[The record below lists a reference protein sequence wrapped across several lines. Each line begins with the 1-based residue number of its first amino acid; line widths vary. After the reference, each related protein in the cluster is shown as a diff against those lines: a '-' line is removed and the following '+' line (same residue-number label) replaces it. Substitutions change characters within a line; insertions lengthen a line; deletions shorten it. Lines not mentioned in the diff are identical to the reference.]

1 MTKKKISIGI
11 VQENPIV
18 GDIEGNLQLAINAI
32 DKLSKQSSPDI
43 FLFTEMFITGY
54 PPEDLILRDDLLDA
68 SYEAVEKLCEV
79 KPESF
84 IVIGYPKK
92 EGDSIFN
99 CAGVLRNKSVIT
111 EYKKQELPNYEVFDE
126 KRYFQSGKG
135 PGIFEVNG
143 LRVGLS
149 VCEDIWHENVIK
161 QLHEKKTDLILNIN
175 ASPFHLDKIKERKV
189 LISGH
194 AINYSLPIV
203 YANQVGG
210 QDELVFDGTS
220 MAMDGEGQ
228 QILQLEKF
236 KEDFWLDLKLN
247 DIPQTTL
254 FKEDYKIVNFT
265 SDQEG
270 KLSSEK
276 KEEIPEDKELEE
288 VYKALVLGAKDYIQK
303 NNFPGVLIGSSG
315 GIDSALTA
323 AIAADAIGPEKVRT
337 FMLPFKFTSDMSVED
352 SEKLAVNLGIKHSV
366 IPIGDIYESF
376 ADSLEDEFSGLEPDI
391 TEENL
396 QSRCRGVILMALSN
410 KSGELVLTT
419 GNKSETAVGY
429 STLYGDTAG
438 GFGVLKDVPKT
449 LVYELSRYRN
459 TISHVIPDRII
470 DRPPSAE
477 LAPDQQDSDSLP
489 DYAILDKIIE
499 LYVEQ
504 DKSKVEIEESGID
517 KSMVDRVI
525 RLIDLSEYKRR
536 QAPLGVKITSRGF
549 GKDRRYPITNNF
561 LK

>member
-236 KEDFWLDLKLN
+236 KED
-247 DIPQTTL
+247 
-254 FKEDYKIVNFT
+254 YKIVNFT

-276 KEEIPEDKELEE
+276 REEIPEDKELEE

-504 DKSKVEIEESGID
+504 DKSKAEIEASGID

-549 GKDRRYPITNNF
+549 GKDRRYPITNKF

>member
-18 GDIEGNLQLAINAI
+18 GDIEGNLQLAIDAI
-32 DKLSKQSSPDI
+32 SKLSKQSSPDI

-236 KEDFWLDLKLN
+236 KED
-247 DIPQTTL
+247 
-254 FKEDYKIVNFT
+254 YKIVNFT

-276 KEEIPEDKELEE
+276 REEIPEDKELEE

-549 GKDRRYPITNNF
+549 GKDRRYPITNKF

>member
-68 SYEAVEKLCEV
+68 SYGAVEKLCEV

-236 KEDFWLDLKLN
+236 KED
-247 DIPQTTL
+247 
-254 FKEDYKIVNFT
+254 YKIVNFT

-276 KEEIPEDKELEE
+276 REEIPEDKELEE
-288 VYKALVLGAKDYIQK
+288 VYKAMVLGAKDYIQK

-366 IPIGDIYESF
+366 IPIGEIYESF
-376 ADSLEDEFSGLEPDI
+376 TDSLEDEFSGLEPDI

-504 DKSKVEIEESGID
+504 DKSKAEIEESGID

-549 GKDRRYPITNNF
+549 GKDRRYPITNKF

>member
-149 VCEDIWHENVIK
+149 VCEDMWHENVIK

-236 KEDFWLDLKLN
+236 KED
-247 DIPQTTL
+247 
-254 FKEDYKIVNFT
+254 YKIVNFT

-276 KEEIPEDKELEE
+276 REEIPEDKELEE

-549 GKDRRYPITNNF
+549 GKDRRYPITNKF

>member
-43 FLFTEMFITGY
+43 FVFTEMFLTGY

-68 SYEAVEKLCEV
+68 SYEAVEKLCHV

-236 KEDFWLDLKLN
+236 KED
-247 DIPQTTL
+247 
-254 FKEDYKIVNFT
+254 YKIVNFT

-276 KEEIPEDKELEE
+276 REEIPEDKELEE

-549 GKDRRYPITNNF
+549 GKDRRYPITNKF

>member
-236 KEDFWLDLKLN
+236 KED
-247 DIPQTTL
+247 
-254 FKEDYKIVNFT
+254 YKIVNFT

-276 KEEIPEDKELEE
+276 REEIPEDKELEE

-352 SEKLAVNLGIKHSV
+352 SKKLAVNLGIKHSV

-504 DKSKVEIEESGID
+504 DKSKVEIEGSGIH

-549 GKDRRYPITNNF
+549 GKDRRYPITNKF

>member
-135 PGIFEVNG
+135 PGVFEVNG

-175 ASPFHLDKIKERKV
+175 ASPFHLDKIKERKA

-194 AINYSLPIV
+194 AIDYSLPIV

-228 QILQLEKF
+228 QILQLEK
-236 KEDFWLDLKLN
+236 
-247 DIPQTTL
+247 

-549 GKDRRYPITNNF
+549 GKDRRYPITNKF

>member
-1 MTKKKISIGI
+1 MTKKTISIGI

-43 FLFTEMFITGY
+43 FVFTEMFLTGY

-68 SYEAVEKLCEV
+68 AYEAVEKLCEV

-175 ASPFHLDKIKERKV
+175 ASPFHLDKIKERKA

-194 AINYSLPIV
+194 AIDYSLPIV

-220 MAMDGEGQ
+220 MVMDGDGQ

-236 KEDFWLDLKLN
+236 KED
-247 DIPQTTL
+247 
-254 FKEDYKIVNFT
+254 YKIINFI
-265 SDQEG
+265 SDQDG

-276 KEEIPEDKELEE
+276 REEIPEDKELEE

-366 IPIGDIYESF
+366 IPIGEIYESF

-504 DKSKVEIEESGID
+504 DKSKAEIEASGIE
-517 KSMVDRVI
+517 KGMVDRVI

-549 GKDRRYPITNNF
+549 GKDRRYPITNKF
-561 LK
+561 

>member
-236 KEDFWLDLKLN
+236 KED
-247 DIPQTTL
+247 
-254 FKEDYKIVNFT
+254 YKIVNFT

-276 KEEIPEDKELEE
+276 REEIPEDKELEE

-504 DKSKVEIEESGID
+504 DKSKAEIEASGIE
-517 KSMVDRVI
+517 KGTVDRVI

-549 GKDRRYPITNNF
+549 GKDRRYPITNKF

>member
-43 FLFTEMFITGY
+43 FLFTEMFLTGY
-54 PPEDLILRDDLLDA
+54 PPEDIILRDDLLDA
-68 SYEAVEKLCEV
+68 SYQAVEKLCDV

-126 KRYFQSGKG
+126 KRYFKPGKG

-175 ASPFHLDKIKERKV
+175 ASPFHLDKIKERKA

-194 AINYSLPIV
+194 AIDYSLPIV

-220 MAMDGEGQ
+220 MAMDGDGQ

-236 KEDFWLDLKLN
+236 KED
-247 DIPQTTL
+247 
-254 FKEDYKIVNFT
+254 YKIVNFI

-276 KEEIPEDKELEE
+276 REEIPEDKELEE

-337 FMLPFKFTSDMSVED
+337 FMLPFKYTSDMSVED

-366 IPIGDIYESF
+366 IPIGEIYESF

-449 LVYELSRYRN
+449 LVYDLSRYRN

-504 DKSKVEIEESGID
+504 DKSKAEIEASGIE

-549 GKDRRYPITNNF
+549 GKDRRYPITNKF

>member
-236 KEDFWLDLKLN
+236 KED
-247 DIPQTTL
+247 
-254 FKEDYKIVNFT
+254 YKIVNFT

-276 KEEIPEDKELEE
+276 REEIPEDKELEE

-366 IPIGDIYESF
+366 IPIGEIYESF

-449 LVYELSRYRN
+449 LVYDLSRYRN

-504 DKSKVEIEESGID
+504 DKSKAEIEASGID

-549 GKDRRYPITNNF
+549 GKDRRYPITNKF

>member
-236 KEDFWLDLKLN
+236 KED
-247 DIPQTTL
+247 
-254 FKEDYKIVNFT
+254 YKIVNFT

-270 KLSSEK
+270 KLLSEK
-276 KEEIPEDKELEE
+276 REEIPEDKELEE

-549 GKDRRYPITNNF
+549 GKDRRYPITNKF

>member
-18 GDIEGNLQLAINAI
+18 GDIEGNLQLAIDAI

-84 IVIGYPKK
+84 IVIGYPKQ

-143 LRVGLS
+143 LRVGIS

-236 KEDFWLDLKLN
+236 KED
-247 DIPQTTL
+247 
-254 FKEDYKIVNFT
+254 YKIVNFT

-276 KEEIPEDKELEE
+276 REEIPEDKELEE

-504 DKSKVEIEESGID
+504 DKSKAEIEESGID

-549 GKDRRYPITNNF
+549 GKDRRYPITNKF

>member
-99 CAGVLRNKSVIT
+99 CAGVLRNKSLIT

-126 KRYFQSGKG
+126 KRYFQPGKG

-236 KEDFWLDLKLN
+236 KED
-247 DIPQTTL
+247 
-254 FKEDYKIVNFT
+254 YKIVNFT

-276 KEEIPEDKELEE
+276 REEIPEDKELEE

-549 GKDRRYPITNNF
+549 GKDRRYPITNKF

>member
-149 VCEDIWHENVIK
+149 VCEDIWHQNVIK

-236 KEDFWLDLKLN
+236 KED
-247 DIPQTTL
+247 
-254 FKEDYKIVNFT
+254 YKIVNFT

-276 KEEIPEDKELEE
+276 REEIPEDKELEE

-549 GKDRRYPITNNF
+549 GKDRRYPITNKF

>member
-175 ASPFHLDKIKERKV
+175 ASPFHLDKIKERKA

-194 AINYSLPIV
+194 AIDYSLPIV

-236 KEDFWLDLKLN
+236 KED
-247 DIPQTTL
+247 
-254 FKEDYKIVNFT
+254 YKIVNFT

-276 KEEIPEDKELEE
+276 REEIPEDKELEE

-366 IPIGDIYESF
+366 IPIGEIYESF
-376 ADSLEDEFSGLEPDI
+376 AHSLEDEFSGLEPDI

-549 GKDRRYPITNNF
+549 GKDRRYPITNKF